1 MMQASAAVKLREPH
15 DGHVLSRVAIR
26 DLLQPFDSLPGAFYI
41 VKDRLS
47 RVVAISPEAVKRM
60 GYQHA
65 GEVLGKL
72 PADYL
77 PPDLA
82 EKFRDD
88 DQWVME
94 RGIPRLGM
102 VEMWFNP
109 QGGRDWISTN
119 KYPLRSPDG
128 EVVGIIGILQNLDIR
143 EKRFAHLGPVGD
155 AADHIRS
162 HLGEPLMVGD
172 IARRTGFSE
181 RQLQRNFRKVFGQTI
196 QQYIIASRIHAAVG
210 DLTTGGL
217 RISEISLKYGFSDQ
231 SAFSNCFKRLT
242 GQSPHAYRLRVLA
255 ER

>member
-1 MMQASAAVKLREPH
+1 MIHASAAEKISMPAEGNTLA
-15 DGHVLSRVAIR
+15 RVDVR

-47 RVVAISPEAVKRM
+47 RVIAISPEAVKRM
-60 GYQHA
+60 GYREES
-65 GEVLGKL
+65 EVLGKL

-77 PPDLA
+77 PPELA
-82 EKFRDD
+82 EKFCEDD
-88 DQWVME
+88 RWVME

-102 VEMWFNP
+102 VEMWFNV

-128 EVVGIIGILQNLDIR
+128 EVVGIVGILQNLDIR
-143 EKRFAHLGPVGD
+143 EKRFAYLGPVGD

-162 HLGEPLMVGD
+162 HLGEPLMVGE

-196 QQYIIASRIHAAVG
+196 QQYIIASRIHAAIG
-210 DLTTGGL
+210 DLTASGL
-217 RISEISLKYGFSDQ
+217 RISEIALKYGFNDQ
-231 SAFSNCFKRLT
+231 SAFSNCFRRLT
-242 GQSPHAYRLRVLA
+242 GQSPHAYRVKAL
-255 ER
+255 ECG